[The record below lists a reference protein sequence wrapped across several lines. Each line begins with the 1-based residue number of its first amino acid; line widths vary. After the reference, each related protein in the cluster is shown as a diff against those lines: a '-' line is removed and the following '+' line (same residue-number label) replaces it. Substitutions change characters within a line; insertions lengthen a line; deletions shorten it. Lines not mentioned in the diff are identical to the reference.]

1 MGVGDGYEVDD
12 RGRRYHVFVRAFKLG
27 DVGSFLSPM
36 FPSPFYPLYP
46 LFLSCGWNVEIVFH
60 NQLETL
66 VFCFLTSFVIF
77 TAEYC

>member
-1 MGVGDGYEVDD
+1 
-12 RGRRYHVFVRAFKLG
+12 
-27 DVGSFLSPM
+27 M